1 MLSPRQAIRV
11 VLGDTCCVRNTVR
24 LRAMTSA
31 TINAADSLVFV
42 VLVLPL
48 SVRAIELGT
57 YCAKK
62 FWGCCLRLAVVAF
75 LSKSGCTNTVED

>member
-1 MLSPRQAIRV
+1 M
-11 VLGDTCCVRNTVR
+11 
-24 LRAMTSA
+24 SA
-31 TINAADSLVFV
+31 TINAANSLVFV

-62 FWGCCLRLAVVAF
+62 F
-75 LSKSGCTNTVED
+75 